1 MRSFHI
7 ALCSVA
13 LLACTQVPLVIVPP
27 PSDFDRALSHARRN
41 VDAGNY
47 WAADRLLEEFARTHP
62 DTREA
67 REIAFWKAA
76 YLVDPAN
83 DHGSLSAGI
92 AALDAYLAADSAGW
106 YKNEAIV
113 LRRTAIVAQR
123 VAPNATGGSRGTS
136 TTASGSTSPTGT
148 TDTVVVVSRSR
159 DEEIA
164 ALKEQLAKSKE
175 ELAKV
180 SAELERIKK
189 RLANPSN

>member
-1 MRSFHI
+1 MKGCYIVIASI
-7 ALCSVA
+7 ALG
-13 LLACTQVPLVIVPP
+13 ACAQLPIATTPA
-27 PSDFDRALSHARRN
+27 PSDYERTLYQARQD

-47 WAADRLLEEFARTHP
+47 WAADRLLDEFARTHP

-83 DHGSLSAGI
+83 DRGSLAAGI
-92 AALDAYLAADSAGW
+92 AALDGYLATDSAGR
-106 YKNEAIV
+106 YRNEARV
-113 LRRTAIVAQR
+113 LRRTAVAAQGPS
-123 VAPNATGGSRGTS
+123 VNLTATAAPTS
-136 TTASGSTSPTGT
+136 TAGT

-159 DEEIA
+159 EEEIA
-164 ALKEQLAKSKE
+164 ALKDQLAKSKE

>member
-1 MRSFHI
+1 MRVFQI
-7 ALCSVA
+7 AMSSLA
-13 LLACTQVPLVIVPP
+13 LLACTQLPLVTPP
-27 PSDFDRALSHARRN
+27 KQSDFDRTLYHARRN

-47 WAADRLLEEFARTHP
+47 WAADRLLDEFVRTHP

-83 DHGSLSAGI
+83 DRGSLAGGI

-106 YKNEAIV
+106 YRNEAIV
-113 LRRTAIVAQR
+113 LRRTAMVAQR
-123 VAPNATGGSRGTS
+123 AAPSAASGSSGTS
-136 TTASGSTSPTGT
+136 TTASGSTSATGA

-164 ALKEQLAKSKE
+164 SLKEQLAKSKE

>member
-1 MRSFHI
+1 MRGLHI
-7 ALCSVA
+7 ALSSLVI
-13 LLACTQVPLVIVPP
+13 LACAQLPMVTPP
-27 PSDFDRALSHARRN
+27 APSDYDRALSYARQN

-47 WAADRLLEEFARTHP
+47 WAADRLLDEFVRTHP

-76 YLVDPAN
+76 YMVDPAN
-83 DHGSLSAGI
+83 DHGSLAGGI
-92 AALDAYLAADSAGW
+92 AALDGYLAADSAGW
-106 YKNEAIV
+106 YRNEAIV
-113 LRRTAIVAQR
+113 LRRTALVAQGVSPDAAR
-123 VAPNATGGSRGTS
+123 GSRGTS
-136 TTASGSTSPTGT
+136 TTASGSTTPTGT
-148 TDTVVVVSRSR
+148 TDTVVVVSKSR

-175 ELAKV
+175 ELSKV

>member
-1 MRSFHI
+1 MRGFQI
-7 ALCSVA
+7 ALSSLA
-13 LLACTQVPLVIVPP
+13 LLACTQLPLVTPP
-27 PSDFDRALSHARRN
+27 KQSDFDRSLYHARRN

-47 WAADRLLEEFARTHP
+47 WAADRLLDEFVRTHP

-76 YLVDPAN
+76 YMVDPAN
-83 DHGSLSAGI
+83 DRGSLAGGI
-92 AALDAYLAADSAGW
+92 AALDAYLSDSAGW

-113 LRRTAIVAQR
+113 LRRTALVAQR
-123 VAPNATGGSRGTS
+123 VSPTAVGGSSGTS

-164 ALKEQLAKSKE
+164 SLREQLAKSKE

-180 SAELERIKK
+180 SDELERIKK

>member
-1 MRSFHI
+1 MKGFYIVMTSL
-7 ALCSVA
+7 ALG
-13 LLACTQVPLVIVPP
+13 ACTQLPVIPP
-27 PSDFDRALSHARRN
+27 PTPSEYERTLYHARQN

-47 WAADRLLEEFARTHP
+47 WAAERILDEFVRTHP

-67 REIAFWKAA
+67 KEIVFWKAA
-76 YLVDPAN
+76 YMVDPAN
-83 DHGSLSAGI
+83 DRGSLAGGI
-92 AALDAYLAADSAGW
+92 AALDGYLADSTGL
-106 YKNEAIV
+106 YRNEARL
-113 LRRTAIVAQR
+113 LRRTAAAAQGAS
-123 VAPNATGGSRGTS
+123 VG
-136 TTASGSTSPTGT
+136 TTASAPTPSTPGT

-164 ALKEQLAKSKE
+164 ALKDQLAKSKE

>member
-1 MRSFHI
+1 MRSFHF
-7 ALCSVA
+7 ALVSVA
-13 LLACTQVPLVIVPP
+13 LLACTQLPLVTPP
-27 PSDFDRALSHARRN
+27 APSDFELTLSHARRN
-41 VDAGNY
+41 VDSGNY
-47 WAADRLLEEFARTHP
+47 WAADRLLEEFVRTHP

-83 DHGSLSAGI
+83 DRGSLPAGI

-113 LRRTAIVAQR
+113 LRRTAIVAQG
-123 VAPNATGGSRGTS
+123 VAPNATGVSRRTS
-136 TTASGSTSPTGT
+136 TTASGSTSPTGA

>member
-1 MRSFHI
+1 MRGFQI
-7 ALCSVA
+7 ALSSLA
-13 LLACTQVPLVIVPP
+13 LLACTQLPLVTPP
-27 PSDFDRALSHARRN
+27 KQSDFDRSLYHARRN

-47 WAADRLLEEFARTHP
+47 WAADRLLDEFVRTHP

-76 YLVDPAN
+76 YMVDPAN
-83 DHGSLSAGI
+83 DRGSLAGGI
-92 AALDAYLAADSAGW
+92 AALDAYLADSAGW

-113 LRRTAIVAQR
+113 LRRTALVAQR
-123 VAPNATGGSRGTS
+123 VSPTAVGGSSGTS

-164 ALKEQLAKSKE
+164 SLREQLAKSKE

-180 SAELERIKK
+180 SDELERIKK

>member
-13 LLACTQVPLVIVPP
+13 LLACTQVPLVIAPP

-41 VDAGNY
+41 VDARNY

-62 DTREA
+62 DTREG

-83 DHGSLSAGI
+83 DRGSLSAGI
-92 AALDAYLAADSAGW
+92 AALDAYLAADSSGW
-106 YKNEAIV
+106 YRNEAIV

-123 VAPNATGGSRGTS
+123 AHNPTGGSRGTS
-136 TTASGSTSPTGT
+136 TTASGSTSPPGG

-164 ALKEQLAKSKE
+164 SLKEQLAKSKE

-180 SAELERIKK
+180 SDELERIKK